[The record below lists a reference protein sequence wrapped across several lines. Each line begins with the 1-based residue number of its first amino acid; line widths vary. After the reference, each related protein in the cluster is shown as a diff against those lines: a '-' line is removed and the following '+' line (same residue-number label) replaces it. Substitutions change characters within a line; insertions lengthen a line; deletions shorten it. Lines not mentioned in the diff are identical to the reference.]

1 MERVFRDMQETL
13 VQKQTRA
20 MKILRKLKK
29 AYPKAGIVLNY
40 KTSIQLLV
48 AVILSAQ
55 ATDEQVNKL
64 TQELFKKYKTVDD
77 FANANLHTFTREV
90 ARVNFYKN
98 KARFIISSAKKIRDD
113 YNGKLPRSID
123 EMVKLSGV
131 ARKTANIVLHEVYAV
146 VQGIAVDTH
155 VIRVSRNLGLTKEKN
170 PDKIEQGLMALFPK
184 KEWGSVAFLLQ
195 AYGRTVMKA
204 RGKASKDDILAGLY

>member
-1 MERVFRDMQETL
+1 
-13 VQKQTRA
+13 

-40 KTSIQLLV
+40 KTPMQLLV

-55 ATDEQVNKL
+55 TTDKQVNKL
-64 TQELFKKYKTVDD
+64 TQDLFKKYKTVDD
-77 FANANLHTFTREV
+77 FANADLSTFTREV

-98 KARFIISSAKKIRDD
+98 KARFIIGSAKKIRDD
-113 YNGKLPRSID
+113 YNGKLPHDIN

-131 ARKTANIVLHEVYAV
+131 ARKTANIVLHEVYGV

-155 VIRVSRNLGLTKEKN
+155 VIRVSGNLGLTKEKN
-170 PDKIEQGLMALFPK
+170 PKKIEQDLMTLFPK
-184 KEWGSVAFLLQ
+184 KEWGSIAFLFQ
-195 AYGRTVMKA
+195 AYGRTAMPA
-204 RGKASKDDILAGLY
+204 RGKPQIDDPLVGLY